1 MHQSW
6 TAPPELGHAGPMS
19 ESSTGIAGS
28 SLPERTI
35 KGRVAVVGVGESTYY
50 KRAQSPEPE
59 FKLVLRA
66 ILAAC
71 EDAGIEPTRID
82 GFCSYS
88 NDRNL
93 PARVANALGS
103 PELRFSNMQWGS
115 GGGGAAAAI
124 GNAAAAINAGMA
136 DCVVAYR
143 GLAQGQFG
151 RFGAGPVRNTISGQ
165 PAYTVPYGVMSPAQI
180 YAMRTTRLFHDYGIS
195 PDTLK
200 AVSLAAYHHAQNNP
214 RAVMQGRPLD
224 GDTYDSARW
233 IVEPFRLYDV
243 CLENDGA
250 AAIIVMPADVARDTT
265 DTPVYPLAIQQG
277 GGHRSGAGV
286 HNQSDYVTSS
296 FKTVVPHLYAQAGV
310 GPEDVD
316 VVQSYENF
324 TGGVVM
330 SLIEHGLCSYENA
343 NEVLTYDNLIVGGGL
358 PLNTS
363 GGNLAECYMHGL
375 GLQIE
380 AIRQIRGDSPNPV
393 PGAKVSLANAGPMV
407 EVASTAL
414 FGTEETIG

>member
-1 MHQSW
+1 M
-6 TAPPELGHAGPMS
+6 TT
-19 ESSTGIAGS
+19 ESGAN
-28 SLPERTI
+28 TI
-35 KGRVAVVGVGESTYY
+35 KGRVAVVGIGETTYY
-50 KRAQSPEPE
+50 KRGQSPDPE

-71 EDAGIEPTRID
+71 EDAGISPRTLD
-82 GFCSYS
+82 GFASYS
-88 NDRNL
+88 NDRNM
-93 PARVANALGS
+93 PARLANALGL

-124 GNAAAAINAGMA
+124 GNAAAAVAAGYA

-151 RFGAGPVRNTISGQ
+151 RFGSGAKVNSVSGP
-165 PAYTVPYGVMSPAQI
+165 AAFTVPYGVMSPAQI
-180 YAMRTTRLFHDYGIS
+180 YAMRTTRLLHDHDIS

-200 AVSLAAYHHAQNNP
+200 AVAMAAYQHAQNNP
-214 RAVMQGRPLD
+214 RAVMQGRELD
-224 GDTYDSARW
+224 SDTYDNARW
-233 IVEPFRLYDV
+233 ITEPFRLYDC

-250 AAIIVMPADVARDTT
+250 AAVIVMSAERARDIT
-265 DTPVYPLAIQQG
+265 DMPVYPLSVQQG
-277 GGHRSGAGV
+277 GPHRSGATV
-286 HNQSDYVTSS
+286 HNEPDYATSS
-296 FKTVVPHLYAQAGV
+296 FKNMVPHLYNQAGV
-310 GPEDVD
+310 TPDNID

-330 SLIEHGLCSYENA
+330 SLIEHGLCTYESA
-343 NEVLTYDNLIVGGGL
+343 NEVLTLENLTAPGGKL

-380 AIRQIRGDSPNPV
+380 AIRQIRGTSTNQVD
-393 PGAKVSLANAGPMV
+393 GARVALANAGPMV
-407 EVASTAL
+407 EVASTAIY
-414 FGTEETIG
+414 GSEEALS

>member
-1 MHQSW
+1 
-6 TAPPELGHAGPMS
+6 MS
-19 ESSTGIAGS
+19 D
-28 SLPERTI
+28 LTI
-35 KGRVAVVGVGESTYY
+35 RGKVAVAGVGESVYY

-59 FKLVLRA
+59 FKLVLQA
-66 ILAAC
+66 IMAAC
-71 EDAGIEPTRID
+71 DDAGLDPSRID
-82 GFCSYS
+82 GFASYS

-93 PARVANALGS
+93 PARLANALGL

-124 GNAAAAINAGMA
+124 GNAAAAIVSGYAE
-136 DCVVAYR
+136 CVVAFR

-151 RFGAGPVRNTISGQ
+151 RFGAGPKRATISGQ
-165 PAYTVPYGVMSPAQI
+165 GAYTVPYGVMSPAQT
-180 YAMRTTRLFHDYGIS
+180 YAMRSTRLFHDHGIDPS
-195 PDTLK
+195 TLK

-214 RAVMQGRPLD
+214 RAVMQGKPLTPE
-224 GDTYDSARW
+224 GYDESRW

-250 AAIIVMPADVARDTT
+250 AAVIVMSAEKAREVT
-265 DTPVYPLAIQQG
+265 DRLAYPLAVQQG
-277 GGHRSGAGV
+277 GDHRSGASV
-286 HNQSDYVTSS
+286 HNQTDYVTSS
-296 FKTVVPHLYAQAGV
+296 FKTIVPHLYAQAGV

-330 SLIEHGLCSYENA
+330 SLIEHGLCTYENA
-343 NEVLTYDNLIVGGGL
+343 NEILTYENLIADGGSL

-380 AIRQIRGDSPNPV
+380 AIRQIRGDSTNQV
-393 PGAKVSLANAGPMV
+393 DGAKVALANAGPMV
-407 EVASTAL
+407 EVVSTAL
-414 FGTEETIG
+414 YGTEEVIG

>member
-1 MHQSW
+1 M
-6 TAPPELGHAGPMS
+6 ANDEL
-19 ESSTGIAGS
+19 
-28 SLPERTI
+28 TI
-35 KGRVAVVGVGESTYY
+35 RGRVAVVGVGESVYY

-71 EDAGIEPTRID
+71 ADAGIDPTRVD

-93 PARVANALGS
+93 PARIANALGS
-103 PELRFSNMQWGS
+103 PEIRFSNMQWGS

-124 GNAAAAINAGMA
+124 GNASAAVAAGFA
-136 DCVVAYR
+136 QCVVAFR

-151 RFGAGPVRNTISGQ
+151 RFGAGPRSSTISGQ
-165 PAYTVPYGVMSPAQI
+165 GAFTVPYGVMSPAQT
-180 YAMRTTRLFHDYGIS
+180 YAMRTTRLMHDHGIDRS
-195 PDTLK
+195 TMR
-200 AVSLAAYHHAQNNP
+200 AVAMAAYHHAQSNP
-214 RAVMQGRPLD
+214 RAVMYGRPLD
-224 GDTYDSARW
+224 EKGYDEARW
-233 IVEPFRLYDV
+233 IVEPFRLYDL

-250 AAIIVMPADVARDTT
+250 AAVIVMSAEAARDLTPN
-265 DTPVYPLAIQQG
+265 PVYPLAVQQG

-286 HNQSDYVTSS
+286 HNQTDYVTSS
-296 FKTVVPHLYAQAGV
+296 FKTVVPHLYQQAKV
-310 GPEDVD
+310 GPEDID

-324 TGGVVM
+324 TGAVVM
-330 SLIEHGLCSYENA
+330 SLIEHGLCTYENA
-343 NEVLTYDNLIVGGGL
+343 NEVLTFENLIAPTGKL

-380 AIRQIRGDSPNPV
+380 AIRQIRGESTNQVPN
-393 PGAKVSLANAGPMV
+393 AKVALANAGPMV
-407 EVASTAL
+407 EVASTAIYGNQEAL
-414 FGTEETIG
+414 G

>member
-1 MHQSW
+1 M
-6 TAPPELGHAGPMS
+6 TEL
-19 ESSTGIAGS
+19 
-28 SLPERTI
+28 TI
-35 KGRVAVVGVGESTYY
+35 KGRVAVVGIGETTYY
-50 KRAQSPEPE
+50 KRGQSPDPE

-66 ILAAC
+66 IMASC
-71 EDAGIEPTRID
+71 SDAGIDHRTID

-88 NDRNL
+88 NDRNM
-93 PARVANALGS
+93 PARLANALGL

-124 GNAAAAINAGMA
+124 GNAAAAVTAGYA
-136 DCVVAYR
+136 RCVVAYR

-151 RFGAGPVRNTISGQ
+151 RFGSGARTNAVSGP
-165 PAYTVPYGVMSPAQI
+165 AAFTVPYGVMSPAQI
-180 YAMRTTRLFHDYGIS
+180 YAMRTTRLFHDHAIS

-200 AVSLAAYHHAQNNP
+200 AVALAAYHHAQANP

-224 GDTYDSARW
+224 GETYDSSRW
-233 IVEPFRLYDV
+233 ITEPFRLYDC

-250 AAIIVMPADVARDTT
+250 AAVIVMAADQAADVT
-265 DTPVYPLAIQQG
+265 DTLVYPLSVQQG
-277 GGHRSGAGV
+277 GPYRSGATV
-286 HNQSDYVTSS
+286 HNEPDYVTSS
-296 FKTVVPHLYAQAGV
+296 FKTTAPHLYAQAGV
-310 GPEDVD
+310 GPEDID

-324 TGGVVM
+324 TGAVVM
-330 SLIEHGLCSYENA
+330 SLIEHGLCTYENA
-343 NEVLTYDNLIVGGGL
+343 NEVLTVENLTAPDGSL

-380 AIRQIRGDSPNPV
+380 AIRQIRGTSTNQV
-393 PGAKVSLANAGPMV
+393 PGAKVALANAGPMV

-414 FGTEETIG
+414 YGTAEVAK

>member
-1 MHQSW
+1 
-6 TAPPELGHAGPMS
+6 MS
-19 ESSTGIAGS
+19 E
-28 SLPERTI
+28 LTI
-35 KGRVAVVGVGESTYY
+35 KGKVAVAGVGESTYY

-66 ILAAC
+66 ILAAA
-71 EDAGIEPTRID
+71 EDAGIDVRRID
-82 GFCSYS
+82 GFCSYA

-93 PARVANALGS
+93 PARLANALGS
-103 PELRFSNMQWGS
+103 PEIRFSNMQWGS

-124 GNAAAAINAGMA
+124 GNAAAAIVSGYA
-136 DCVVAYR
+136 DCVVAFR

-151 RFGAGPVRNTISGQ
+151 RFGSGPKQATISGQ
-165 PAYTVPYGVMSPAQI
+165 GAFTIPYGVMSPAQT
-180 YAMRTTRLFHDYGIS
+180 YAMRTTRLMHDHDIDRSTLRAIS
-195 PDTLK
+195 M
-200 AVSLAAYHHAQNNP
+200 AAYHHAQNNP

-224 GDTYDSARW
+224 EKKYDEARW
-233 IVEPFRLYDV
+233 IVEPFRLYDI

-250 AAIIVMPADVARDTT
+250 AAVIVMSADAAREVT
-265 DTPVYPLAIQQG
+265 DSPVYPLAVQQG
-277 GGHRSGAGV
+277 GGHRSGARV
-286 HNQSDYVTSS
+286 HNQTDYVTSS

-310 GPEDVD
+310 GPADVD

-330 SLIEHGLCSYENA
+330 SLIEHGLCTYETA
-343 NEVLTYDNLIVGGGL
+343 NEVLTFENLVAPTGSL

-393 PGAKVSLANAGPMV
+393 AGANVSLANAGPMV
-407 EVASTAL
+407 EVASTAIYGSAEAL
-414 FGTEETIG
+414 G